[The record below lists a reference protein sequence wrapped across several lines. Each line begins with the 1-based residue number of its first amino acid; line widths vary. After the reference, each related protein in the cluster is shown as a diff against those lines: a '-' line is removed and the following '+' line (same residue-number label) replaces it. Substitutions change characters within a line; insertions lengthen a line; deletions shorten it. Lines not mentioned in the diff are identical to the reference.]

1 MSTFLDELKWRGFV
15 EATTSDDLGA
25 FLDAKRRT
33 IYIGFDPTADSLHLG
48 SLIQIMV
55 LAHAQRHGHRPL
67 VLVGGGTGLI
77 GDPSGRTDER
87 TLLTVEQ
94 TAANAEGIRAQLSKF
109 FDLSSPDKAL
119 LLNNADWLVPLNLVE
134 FLRDIGKHFSVN
146 EMVKRDSVRIR
157 LEERDQGITFT
168 EFSYM
173 LLQAYDF
180 FHLCKHHDCEI
191 QMGGSDQWG
200 NILSGKELIRRILSR
215 QSEGLTTPLLTSS
228 DGKKFGKSVA
238 GAVWL
243 DAKRTSPYQ
252 MYQYWLQTTDADAG
266 RFLKLFTFLSKD
278 EIAQLEETVRTK
290 PEAREA
296 QRVLAAECT
305 GVVHG
310 KKAVE
315 SVEAA
320 SRMLFGEWNPSPSQ
334 EVLEVLAS
342 EVPVTK
348 VSRAEFEAPI
358 SLIDVLVRAK
368 VAESKGACRKLIA
381 GGGLYVNNVRQSDEK
396 KMLSASDL
404 LWPNATLIRSGKKNY
419 YLLMIR

>member
-15 EATTSDDLGA
+15 ESTTSNDLDA
-25 FLDAKRRT
+25 FLDTKRRT

-87 TLLTVEQ
+87 TLLSLDQ
-94 TAANAEGIRAQLSKF
+94 AAANTEGIRAQLSKF
-109 FDLSSPDKAL
+109 FDLSSPDKGL
-119 LLNNADWLVPLNLVE
+119 LLNNADWLVSLNLVE
-134 FLRDIGKHFSVN
+134 FLREIGKHFSVN

-157 LEERDQGITFT
+157 LEERAQGITYT

-180 FHLCKHHDCEI
+180 FYLCKHYDCEI

-200 NILSGKELIRRILSR
+200 NILSGKELIRRILGQ

-266 RFLKLFTFLSKD
+266 RFLKLFTFLSED
-278 EIAQLEETVRTK
+278 EIDQLEETVRTK
-290 PEAREA
+290 PERREA

-310 KKAVE
+310 KKAVTV
-315 SVEAA
+315 VEAA
-320 SRMLFGEWNPSPSQ
+320 SRMLFGEWNPSPSN
-334 EVLEVLAS
+334 EVLDVLAR
-342 EVPVTK
+342 EVPTTDLT
-348 VSRAEFEAPI
+348 RAEFEAPI
-358 SLIDVLVRAK
+358 SLLDVLVRAK
-368 VAESKGACRKLIA
+368 VTESKSAGRKLIA
-381 GGGLYVNNVRQSDEK
+381 GGGLYVNNVRETDEK
-396 KMLSASDL
+396 KMLSGADL
-404 LWPNATLIRSGKKNY
+404 LWPNAALIRSGKKNY
-419 YLLMIR
+419 YLLLIR